1 MQATTT
7 IQSAQTRLGTDEKE
21 STASVRALHNAIL
34 SELPGAAF
42 AVLTLVWVLTSLVHL
57 H

>member
-1 MQATTT
+1 MQATST
-7 IQSAQTRLGTDEKE
+7 IQSAQTRFGTDEKE
-21 STASVRALHNAIL
+21 ATASLRALHNTIL

-42 AVLTLVWVLTSLVHL
+42 ALLTLVWVVSSLVHL

>member
-7 IQSAQTRLGTDEKE
+7 IQTRFGVNEKE
-21 STASVRALHNAIL
+21 STSSIRALHNAIL
-34 SELPGAAF
+34 TELPGAAF
-42 AVLTLVWVLTSLVHL
+42 AALTLVWVLTSLVHL

>member
-7 IQSAQTRLGTDEKE
+7 IHSAQTRFGTDEKE
-21 STASVRALHNAIL
+21 STASVRTLHNAIL